1 MRRFVIALAAC
12 LLTIGVTAE
21 AATGKVIK
29 VLPEYLDLKGR
40 NSVTPS
46 LYERDAYQ
54 ALLRQHPELRSALRF
69 YIQWK
74 IKGEP
79 FEGLKVRLEM
89 RGIAQGN
96 LPKQL
101 TMETPIKPGGWF
113 SHWSELTVQG
123 DNYKNL
129 GEVTAWRVTL
139 WDGAEMLD
147 EQKSFLW

>member
-1 MRRFVIALAAC
+1 MRSFVIALAVCSLA
-12 LLTIGVTAE
+12 IAVTAD

-29 VLPEYLDLKGR
+29 VLPEFLDLKGR
-40 NSVTPS
+40 NSLTPS

-54 ALLRQHPELRSALRF
+54 AQLRQHPELRSGLRF

-74 IKGEP
+74 IKGQP
-79 FEGLKVRLEM
+79 FEELKLRLEM
-89 RGIAQGN
+89 RGVAQGN

-113 SHWSELTVQG
+113 GHWSELTIQEKT
-123 DNYKNL
+123 YKNL